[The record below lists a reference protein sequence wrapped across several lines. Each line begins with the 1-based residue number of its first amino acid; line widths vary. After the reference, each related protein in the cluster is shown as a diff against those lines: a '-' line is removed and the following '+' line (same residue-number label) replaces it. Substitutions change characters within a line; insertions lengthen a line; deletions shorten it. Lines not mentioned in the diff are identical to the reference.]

1 MDLTAGLIV
10 QFVASKWDTIK
21 QNAKNWIFSQE
32 TGNWHKNCHQNV
44 PTLDGKTEAG
54 FQRHSMLTSHG
65 HIDVGDSF
73 EMLGD

>member
-21 QNAKNWIFSQE
+21 QNAKNWLFNQE

-54 FQRHSMLTSHG
+54 FQRH
-65 HIDVGDSF
+65 
-73 EMLGD
+73 